1 MMFDKK
7 VKKNFGRIRFFL
19 ILSSSKSVFL
29 LLSVEIGEDTQAFKG
44 ATLKVAFV
52 PVSVGEGVAVG
63 LAVVIVGLE
72 RTGIDV
78 AIGEAAGTEAPAI
91 VRTIILKG
99 RDRRLCPHCCSLIGA
114 TNRCD

>member
-52 PVSVGEGVAVG
+52 PVSVGE
-63 LAVVIVGLE
+63 
-72 RTGIDV
+72 
-78 AIGEAAGTEAPAI
+78 AAGAVAGEEK
-91 VRTIILKG
+91 VKG
-99 RDRRLCPHCCSLIGA
+99 RHGFWSGGKHSQE
-114 TNRCD
+114 